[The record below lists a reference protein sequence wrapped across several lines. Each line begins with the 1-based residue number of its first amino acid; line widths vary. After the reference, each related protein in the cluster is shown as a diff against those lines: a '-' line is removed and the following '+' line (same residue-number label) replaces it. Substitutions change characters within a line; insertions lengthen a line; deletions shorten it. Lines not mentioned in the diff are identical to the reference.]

1 MQNDSGVQKAA
12 RNEMRKAERSETVN
26 ADKRRV
32 RIDRR
37 GGGRERNGEKLNT
50 EKNRQRGKEK
60 TYSTNTVFP

>member
-37 GGGRERNGEKLNT
+37 GGGERETGRN
-50 EKNRQRGKEK
+50 
-60 TYSTNTVFP
+60 